1 MKNDDLIIEPSHK
14 GLKILVTLLC
24 IIVFLCLVGG
34 AYYYFVLTNPVLVFN
49 SFRKEFNSNTTNM
62 LLDNK
67 AKRLNGNIT
76 FSLHDNTYQ
85 DIYEILDK
93 VKFIYDVKVDS
104 NNKVASVSLMSEY
117 DSKELLDID
126 AYLQDNK
133 SYIKIPSVYDKYVS
147 VNIEEYEKLFEKDTK
162 VNTLLEK
169 YQDLLKEKLGRN
181 NIKREKAT
189 WTYNDNKEDGYSY
202 TLTFNYS
209 DLKEFID
216 IYNNLYSEDLSIDNN
231 SSLTIK
237 LYSKG
242 LLNSFVSYDVDLQV
256 ENTSLNI
263 TKTHSDKI
271 AIKFTSEDGETN
283 ILVSNNN
290 ANSYN
295 IEVNF
300 NGDNKIIVSISME
313 DVSEITKHSIT
324 DSVSMSELTEE
335 DYKVISDN
343 ILKNEVL
350 NNLVEDISKVF
361 NKD

>member
-1 MKNDDLIIEPSHK
+1 MLIAHR
-14 GLKILVTLLC
+14 G
-24 IIVFLCLVGG
+24 
-34 AYYYFVLTNPVLVFN
+34 
-49 SFRKEFNSNTTNM
+49 
-62 LLDNK
+62 
-67 AKRLNGNIT
+67 
-76 FSLHDNTYQ
+76 
-85 DIYEILDK
+85 
-93 VKFIYDVKVDS
+93 KVDS
-104 NNKVASVSLMSEY
+104 INKENTIEAFKAAINDIKY
-117 DSKELLDID
+117 DGFELDIRETKDKKIVVVHDFVVDNKLIKRVNYKELERYNIPLLESVLKLDTEKIIMIE
-126 AYLQDNK
+126 
-133 SYIKIPSVYDKYVS
+133 IKDPNMDIAALSK
-147 VNIEEYEKLFEKDTK
+147 
-162 VNTLLEK
+162 LLEK